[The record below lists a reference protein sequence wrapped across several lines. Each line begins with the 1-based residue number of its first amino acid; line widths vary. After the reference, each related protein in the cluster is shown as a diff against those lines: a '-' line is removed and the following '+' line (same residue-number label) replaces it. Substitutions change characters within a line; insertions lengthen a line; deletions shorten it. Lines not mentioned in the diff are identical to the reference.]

1 MLVSFLSSACKLHTH
16 ILSLS
21 RSFVHVCVKARKLA
35 SLLKGTE
42 RRKEELQA
50 ELSDHMME
58 VEKLKSDSQQ
68 LLQHNSRL
76 QAVSDEHQNLKSTY
90 NQLLNR

>member
-1 MLVSFLSSACKLHTH
+1 M
-16 ILSLS
+16 
-21 RSFVHVCVKARKLA
+21 KARKLA
-35 SLLKGTE
+35 SLLKDTE

-50 ELSDHMME
+50 ELSDHVME

-90 NQLLNR
+90 NQLLSRSGQTSLFLSQELTVLSSLLTNC